1 MSTNNVKNLIEEL
14 TAINDNNTVSVSVP
28 SIKKKVKFKLFSV
41 GQQKDLLRTA
51 FEGVEGA
58 VRSGVIFND
67 IILNNS
73 TQDVEFSL
81 IDRAPI
87 LLDLRKHSI
96 SEKITISDKEYDL
109 KELPAMAVE
118 DIKYSDELEYNGLK
132 VKVSIPTLK
141 QDRDI
146 SEKIVTEISKLNEDV
161 KRKDS
166 VNILLAYEI
175 IKFITSVEVMSN
187 NSVLDFSDISVYER
201 KKIVDNLPLKLNNS
215 IIDFISNYKSIEE
228 KSLTFEDE
236 TKVEIDAG
244 FLTSE

>member
-1 MSTNNVKNLIEEL
+1 MSTTNVKNLIEEL
-14 TAINDNNTVSVSVP
+14 SSINESNTVSINVP

-41 GQQKDLLRTA
+41 SQQKDLLRTA

-81 IDRAPI
+81 IDRVSI

-96 SEKITISDKEYDL
+96 SNKVSISDKEYDL
-109 KELPAMAVE
+109 KDLPALSIE
-118 DIKYSDELEYNGLK
+118 DINSSDEIEYNGIK
-132 VKVSIPTLK
+132 VQLNIPSLK

-146 SEKIVTEISKLNEDV
+146 SEKIVAEISKLNEDV

-166 VNILLAYEI
+166 VNILLVYEI
-175 IKFITSVEVMSN
+175 IKFITSIEIN
-187 NSVLDFSDISVYER
+187 DSVLNFDDISVYER
-201 KKIVDNLPLKLNNS
+201 KKIVDNLPIKLNNS
-215 IIDFISNYKSIEE
+215 IIDFISSYKAVEE
-228 KSLTFEDE
+228 KSLTFDDE
-236 TKVEIDAG
+236 SKVEIDAG

>member
-1 MSTNNVKNLIEEL
+1 MSTHQVKNLIEEL
-14 TAINDNNTVSVSVP
+14 TAINESNTVGISVP
-28 SIKKKVKFKLFSV
+28 SVKKKIKFKLFSV

-67 IILNNS
+67 IILSNS

-96 SEKITISDKEYDL
+96 SEKVTISDKEYEL
-109 KELPAMAVE
+109 KDLPAMSVE
-118 DIKYSDELEYNGLK
+118 DIKSSEEIEYNGIK
-132 VKVSIPTLK
+132 VKVNIPTLK

-146 SEKIVTEISKLNEDV
+146 SEKIVAEISKLNDEV

-175 IKFITSVEVMSN
+175 IKFITSIEINDSI
-187 NSVLDFSDISVYER
+187 LDFSEISVYER
-201 KKIVDNLPLKLNNS
+201 KKIVDNLPIKLNNS
-215 IIDFISNYKSIEE
+215 IIDFISNYKSVEE
-228 KSLTFEDE
+228 QGLTFEDGA
-236 TKVEIDAG
+236 KVEIDAG

>member
-1 MSTNNVKNLIEEL
+1 MSTHQVKNLIEEL
-14 TAINDNNTVSVSVP
+14 TAINESNTVSISVP
-28 SIKKKVKFKLFSV
+28 SVKKKIKFKLFSV

-67 IILNNS
+67 IILSNS

-96 SEKITISDKEYDL
+96 SEKVTISDKEYEL
-109 KELPAMAVE
+109 KDLPAMSVE
-118 DIKYSDELEYNGLK
+118 DIKCNDEIEYNGIK
-132 VKVSIPTLK
+132 VKVNIPTLK
-141 QDRDI
+141 QDREI
-146 SEKIVTEISKLNEDV
+146 SEKIVAEIGKLNDEV

-175 IKFITSVEVMSN
+175 IKFITSIEINDSI
-187 NSVLDFSDISVYER
+187 LDFSEISVYER
-201 KKIVDNLPLKLNNS
+201 KKIVDNLPIKLNNS
-215 IIDFISNYKSIEE
+215 IIDFISNYKSVEE
-228 KSLTFEDE
+228 QSLTFEDG